1 MNWDAVGA
9 IAEVIGVVA
18 VIATVAYL
26 SIQIKQSNR
35 QQSAQA
41 VKEAVK
47 EFVDAYAAVTADEKS
62 AQNFREGLTRFGD
75 LDRNAKAVFHSKMQ
89 SLTNGYYQV
98 WTLYKG
104 GLLLDEPLF
113 RKSESLY
120 LSFVLTPGGL
130 QWWEAWKHLP
140 PETLT
145 IHVDERLNEPNLS
158 VTPAHEDLD
167 WFRGE

>member
-18 VIATVAYL
+18 VIATVVYL

-62 AQNFREGLTRFGD
+62 AQNFREGLSRFGD
-75 LDRNAKAVFHSKMQ
+75 LDRNAKAVFHCK
-89 SLTNGYYQV
+89 N
-98 WTLYKG
+98 
-104 GLLLDEPLF
+104 
-113 RKSESLY
+113 
-120 LSFVLTPGGL
+120 
-130 QWWEAWKHLP
+130 AAAH
-140 PETLT
+140 
-145 IHVDERLNEPNLS
+145 ERLLS
-158 VTPAHEDLD
+158 GLD
-167 WFRGE
+167 SLQRRAAIR